1 MDSNRNTSGNAG
13 SKPFKLPTRA
23 ELEERR
29 KQLEAHKPV
38 LHFKPKGI
46 TAHSATQ
53 SAESATNSAR
63 RQTTQQ
69 PSSAES
75 ASASTSAGLANPTS
89 NDTQNSRKSTAVGQV
104 ATFGPAMVH
113 SKTIHQQKQHVPKKT
128 HQPGLNPPSSDDDF
142 GFGDDLG
149 DIDLD
154 DSLFDMDD
162 SAGTS
167 QNTSSNT
174 PKSTA
179 PTLSS
184 SLAGASTGQTTNAGS
199 GTGDAAAGALVI
211 PPPFIP
217 KSKSTIVVK
226 PSQRGNPLLQSIR
239 NVPYEYGEIVPDFQV
254 GLTSCI
260 VFLSIRYHRLHP
272 EYIFSR
278 IAALGKTFVLRVL
291 LVLVDVETHQQAIR
305 ELTRVAM
312 VNELTLVCVWSN
324 EEAARYI
331 ETFKAYENKA
341 PDAIKERIDNDYL
354 SKLTDCLTQIQS
366 INKTDVVTLSS
377 TFGSLKNIMNASVD
391 ELGLLPGFGE
401 RKVVRLLEAFDQPFA
416 IDPKKRRHRR

>member
-1 MDSNRNTSGNAG
+1 MDSNRNTSGNADP
-13 SKPFKLPTRA
+13 KPFKLPSRT

-29 KQLEAHKPV
+29 KQIEANKPV

-46 TAHSATQ
+46 APHNGTQ
-53 SAESATNSAR
+53 SAGSATNSAR
-63 RQTTQQ
+63 Q
-69 PSSAES
+69 SSAT
-75 ASASTSAGLANPTS
+75 ASALTATTTHPTS
-89 NDTQNSRKSTAVGQV
+89 SDTQSTRKSTAVGV
-104 ATFGPAMVH
+104 AASRPAMATVP
-113 SKTIHQQKQHVPKKT
+113 QQKQHEHKNT
-128 HQPGLNPPSSDDDF
+128 HQPAPYTLSDDDF

-154 DSLFDMDD
+154 DSLFDMDE
-162 SAGTS
+162 SAGTAHS
-167 QNTSSNT
+167 ASSNT

-179 PTLSS
+179 PSPSS
-184 SLAGASTGQTTNAGS
+184 ASTRDSTRQTAAAGS
-199 GTGDAAAGALVI
+199 GTGDTAASALVV
-211 PPPFIP
+211 PPPFVP

-239 NVPYEYGEIVPDFQV
+239 NVPYEFGEIIPDFQV

-312 VNELTLVCVWSN
+312 VNDLTMVCAWSN

-331 ETFKAYENKA
+331 ETFKAYENKV

-354 SKLTDCLTQIQS
+354 SKLTDSLTQIQS

-401 RKVVRLLEAFDQPFA
+401 RKVMRLLEAFDQPFA

>member
-1 MDSNRNTSGNAG
+1 MDSSRNTGGNAAP
-13 SKPFKLPTRA
+13 KPFKLPSRA

-29 KQLEAHKPV
+29 KQLEANKPV

-46 TAHSATQ
+46 AAHNATQ

-63 RQTTQQ
+63 QQ
-69 PSSAES
+69 NANQAFTSTS
-75 ASASTSAGLANPTS
+75 ASASASAPTTATFPTS
-89 NDTQNSRKSTAVGQV
+89 YDTQNTRTSTAAGQGTAFRPV
-104 ATFGPAMVH
+104 MPL
-113 SKTIHQQKQHVPKKT
+113 SKTVPPQKQHEHRKIQQSAPNT
-128 HQPGLNPPSSDDDF
+128 LSDDDF

-154 DSLFDMDD
+154 DSLFDMSG
-162 SAGTS
+162 SAGPS
-167 QNTSSNT
+167 QS
-174 PKSTA
+174 
-179 PTLSS
+179 
-184 SLAGASTGQTTNAGS
+184 AS
-199 GTGDAAAGALVI
+199 
-211 PPPFIP
+211 

-312 VNELTLVCVWSN
+312 VNDLTMICAWSN

-354 SKLTDCLTQIQS
+354 SKLTDSLTQVQS